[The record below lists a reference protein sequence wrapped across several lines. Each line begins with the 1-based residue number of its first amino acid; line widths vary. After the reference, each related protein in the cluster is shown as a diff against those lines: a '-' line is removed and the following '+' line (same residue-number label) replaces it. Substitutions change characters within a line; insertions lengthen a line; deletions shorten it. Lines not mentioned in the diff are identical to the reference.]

1 MSNQT
6 MACLDRFLVSL
17 DWTNHLGNV
26 TQRKLPRPTSDP
38 APILLEYGGARR
50 GSTPFHF
57 ENMWLKA
64 DGFQGLL
71 KS

>member
-6 MACLDRFLVSL
+6 MARLDRFLVSL
-17 DWTNHLGNV
+17 DWTDHLGNM
-26 TQRKLPRPTSDP
+26 TQRKLPKPTSDH
-38 APILLEYGGARR
+38 APIPLEYGGARR
-50 GSTPFHF
+50 GPTLFRF

-64 DGFQGLL
+64 DGFQDLL